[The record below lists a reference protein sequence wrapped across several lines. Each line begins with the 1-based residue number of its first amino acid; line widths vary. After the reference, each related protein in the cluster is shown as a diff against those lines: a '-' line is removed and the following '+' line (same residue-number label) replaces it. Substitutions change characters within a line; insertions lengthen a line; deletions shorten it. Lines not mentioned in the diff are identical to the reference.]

1 MDSKGT
7 NTLMGLNGPCSKLI
21 YHDDRVYEGWIDFR
35 FIFVHKG
42 VLIITQGCIGI
53 SEWYLCTLLID

>member
-1 MDSKGT
+1 
-7 NTLMGLNGPCSKLI
+7 MGLNGPCSKLI

-42 VLIITQGCIGI
+42 VLIIMQDCIGDNEQGI
-53 SEWYLCTLLID
+53 WIRLID